1 MTDYFALFD
10 ESRRPWL
17 DAEKLK
23 AKFLILSAQAHPDK
37 NPVNKR
43 ETANQHFA
51 ELNVAFN
58 CLREPKERLRHLLAL
73 ELGERPKQVQAVPE
87 GLMKL
92 FAEIAGLRR
101 EVHAFLAESRRVESP
116 LLRVQWFERAQDWT
130 DRLRAVH
137 RRLEES
143 EGGLLRDLQTLDF
156 EWSRLGSDPVNRGLI
171 LQRIDQIHQQ
181 LSFYTRWSGQL
192 QETMLQLSF

>member
-23 AKFLILSAQAHPDK
+23 AKFLIRSAQAHPDK
-37 NPVNKR
+37 NPVKER

-51 ELNVAFN
+51 ELNTAFN

-73 ELGERPKQVQAVPE
+73 ELGERPKPVQAVPE
-87 GLMKL
+87 GLMEL

-101 EVHAFLAESRRVESP
+101 EVDAFLAEARRVESP
-116 LLRVQWFERAQDWT
+116 LLRVQRFERAQDCT
-130 DRLRAVH
+130 DRLRAVQ
-137 RRLEES
+137 RRLEER
-143 EGGLLRDLQTLDF
+143 EEELLRNLQTSDC
-156 EWSRLGSDPVNRGLI
+156 EWSRLGNDPVNRGLI
-171 LQRIDQIHQQ
+171 LQRIEQIHQQ
-181 LSFYTRWSGQL
+181 LSFYTRWNGQL
-192 QETMLQLSF
+192 QETILQLSF